1 MPLLYIAVF
10 DLCFILDVDVPL
22 ICALIT
28 AVYRILTFI
37 EKRFDQRETRQR
49 LCQMPLQNP
58 RIVCT

>member
-28 AVYRILTFI
+28 AAYRILTFI
-37 EKRFDQRETRQR
+37 EKHFDQRETRHKIHEQ
-49 LCQMPLQNP
+49 
-58 RIVCT
+58 